1 MSIVPLISDDPNARQ
16 RLAADPE
23 ASVWVSASA
32 GTGKT
37 KVLTDRVLGLLVT
50 APDLEPQKILC
61 ITFTRAAAAEMETR
75 IADRLGRWAM
85 VSDDKLTYELEALL
99 GGKPSERQM
108 DRARHLFA
116 LVLDT
121 PGGMNIQ
128 TLHAFCQSL
137 LRRFPLEANIA
148 PHFALL
154 DERDADEMLLDAEDD
169 LLRLARRDADAS
181 IAKALANLT
190 LQIGDADPEELR
202 SEG

>member
-169 LLRLARRDADAS
+169 LLRLARRDADA
-181 IAKALANLT
+181 
-190 LQIGDADPEELR
+190 
-202 SEG
+202 